1 MKLIWD
7 REEREDNIKNQS
19 VVGKCHGLDSCRGKS
34 REAMH
39 SLQWHVDKVLRNV
52 QVTSSNIQ

>member
-19 VVGKCHGLDSCRGKS
+19 VVGECHGLDSCPGKS
-34 REAMH
+34 REATH
-39 SLQWHVDKVLRNV
+39 SLQWQVDKVLRNV
-52 QVTSSNIQ
+52 YVTSSNIQ